1 MKHIPEQNVCKKT
14 ASDDENDLDSH
25 EDVTAL
31 LQGRVASN
39 RYADQHNHTASIAH
53 SLTKKPLSIADLE
66 KGPSFL
72 AAHRKFQ
79 EDVRLMGVQR
89 SVEEPQV
96 NPEDVGIAD
105 LANALVHLSAVHWA
119 LLCVAMLLWL
129 LWNVYQVI
137 LQLGVASQEDE
148 TMFRNLGS
156 ALTWVTL
163 GVCVIFFNK
172 CLFMKSGAGFGFPH
186 PISLNW
192 FHMFCTAA
200 FTHAIRTVRPDAM
213 PGLSS
218 LNVRTYFCNVVPIA
232 GVQMVALALG
242 NFAYLYI
249 SVSYIQMV
257 KNTTSAFVFIFSSMM
272 GFEQPTSARIFAVA
286 LVLCGMMLTTSGDQ
300 YFNMLGF
307 MMQIS
312 STIADA
318 CRLCLTK
325 ALMSTKY
332 SVNLD
337 PLSACCASSST
348 VCMLL
353 TIPMLIIDLPH
364 VTFAEIWDL
373 RLVLC
378 ANGLLVVCLN
388 LVSMR
393 FMKKVG
399 PTTYAL
405 TGVLKD
411 VLLVVFLLAL
421 FGSGVANLEGFG
433 FAMSIVGLLSYNY
446 FNGAGSKA

>member
-1 MKHIPEQNVCKKT
+1 LKHITEQNICKKT
-14 ASDDENDLDSH
+14 ASDDENDLDGH

-53 SLTKKPLSIADLE
+53 SLTKKPLSIAALE
-66 KGPSFL
+66 KAPSFL
-72 AAHRKFQ
+72 AAYKTFQ
-79 EDVRLMGVQR
+79 EDVRLMGV
-89 SVEEPQV
+89 
-96 NPEDVGIAD
+96 NPEDEGIAD
-105 LANALVHLSAVHWA
+105 LANALVHLSAFHWA

-156 ALTWVTL
+156 AATWATL

-172 CLFMKSGAGFGFPH
+172 CLFMTSGAGFGFPH
-186 PISLNW
+186 PIILNW

-218 LNVRTYFCNVVPIA
+218 LNAHTYFCNVVPIA

-257 KNTTSAFVFIFSSMM
+257 KNTTSAFVFMFSSMM
-272 GFEQPTSARIFAVA
+272 GFEQPTGARIFAVA

-307 MMQIS
+307 LLQIS

-364 VTFAEIWDL
+364 VTFSEIWDL
-373 RLVLC
+373 RLALC

-411 VLLVVFLLAL
+411 VILVVFLLAL
-421 FGSGVANLEGFG
+421 FGSGVANLTGFG
-433 FAMSIVGLLSYNY
+433 FAMSIVD
-446 FNGAGSKA
+446 F